1 MNNVFN
7 SKKIAVITL
16 LGTLAFVSSGFL
28 PSPIDKMLIGIQ
40 SLSFALASLIVAKG
54 GATIAS
60 MITGILLSALRVS
73 FFPFSLIFSAVYGIL
88 IDGLFYLFKVQDGNM
103 IKSKRLIVL
112 LAVATG
118 ITGIA
123 SMYFTTLLNVIPMVP
138 TLYIAILIGAIINGI
153 VAGYLTIIIWKRYL
167 SSQFK

>member
-1 MNNVFN
+1 VNKVFN

-88 IDGLFYLFKVQDGNM
+88 IDGLFYLFKVQDRNM

-167 SSQFK
+167 SS

>member
-1 MNNVFN
+1 MNKVFN

-88 IDGLFYLFKVQDGNM
+88 IDGLFYLFKVQDRNM

-167 SSQFK
+167 SS

>member
-1 MNNVFN
+1 MLN

-16 LGTLAFVSSGFL
+16 LGTIGFVSSGFL

-40 SLSFALASLIVAKG
+40 SLSFALSSLIVNKG
-54 GATIAS
+54 GATLAS
-60 MITGILLSALRVS
+60 LITGLLLSILRVS

-103 IKSKRLIVL
+103 IKSKRMIGL

-118 ITGIA
+118 ITGVS

-153 VAGYLTIIIWKRYL
+153 IAGYLALIIWKRYL
-167 SSQFK
+167 SSQFL

>member
-1 MNNVFN
+1 VNKVFN

-88 IDGLFYLFKVQDGNM
+88 IDGLFYLFKVQDRNM

>member
-1 MNNVFN
+1 MNKVFN

-88 IDGLFYLFKVQDGNM
+88 IDGLFYLFKVQDRNM

>member
-1 MNNVFN
+1 MNKVFN

-16 LGTLAFVSSGFL
+16 LGTIAFVSSGFL

-118 ITGIA
+118 ITGVA

-153 VAGYLTIIIWKRYL
+153 VTGYLTIIIWKRYL